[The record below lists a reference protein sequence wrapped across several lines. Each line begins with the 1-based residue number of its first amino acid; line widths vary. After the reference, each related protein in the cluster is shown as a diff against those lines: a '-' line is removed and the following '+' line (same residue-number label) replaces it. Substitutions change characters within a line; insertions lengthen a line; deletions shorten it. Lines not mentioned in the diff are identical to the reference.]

1 MCDKK
6 DIPTPEEFDSML
18 KSIGFVESTHTYK
31 NYYIERNIEKKRIK
45 KIRTITN
52 NKKAA

>member
-1 MCDKK
+1 MCNNE

-31 NYYIERNIEKKRIK
+31 NYYIERNIEKKE
-45 KIRTITN
+45 
-52 NKKAA
+52 NKEDKDDNK